1 MDDPALTRVCRMCLD
16 IDVKMY
22 DLTGHKL
29 HQIFN
34 EVTGIPI
41 SASDKL
47 PQKLCWECTQR
58 LVSAHSLRRKA
69 LRAHSLLLD
78 MLNSDKFITVRHVK
92 SIDRCNHRLE
102 SNLSSHFLHADTPNS
117 TTSYNNNNTPNAEPK
132 VDHFD
137 QKVEN
142 DDFDTNN
149 DGYEDN
155 EEEKTEETV
164 EVKVESNEIFFEE
177 CGFVSEDDKTLS
189 EVCKVKSKVKNKVKV
204 KKKVKVKEYLEK
216 IKQMEGKD
224 EKEKVKIEDRTEDS
238 ATATVDK
245 FKTSDVKR
253 RRTNENIDENLF
265 TITTLTYEEQIEQIN
280 KRSQS
285 ELYLGATYKCEVC
298 FRGFHVRARYDA
310 HAVRHSAESG
320 AFECFICKTRLK
332 TGRALRKHITSQHTE
347 QFSCRGCPFVT
358 RNRGVARE
366 HEKWHAGTKYQCPH
380 CPSQFDKVTTYLG
393 HVRIKHVSDFVC
405 ELCGYTFLSRKGID
419 VHKKKKHRLA
429 ADTLQATLQG
439 PYCEICD
446 VKFVS
451 EEAHSRHLKLSS
463 KHSSDSDPNRIRN
476 DSQSMSSLEKGVA
489 VRRGDRRMMM
499 HRQDDDNPAEV
510 ITCEQCGV
518 QLNGLRLYA
527 QHFRRVHPDK
537 NRTKYPAMKT
547 PAMCEQC
554 GRIFQSKAL
563 LKDHMWVHTGEK
575 RFKCDRCDKSF
586 TQKTNLVFHMRVH
599 SATRPSYECPVCGKH
614 FAFYNNRR
622 RHMFIHTGLKP
633 FKCDTCGKAF
643 TTSGELRAHVEHVH
657 LKKPW
662 PKRSRRANEDAWRCL
677 QSVED

>member
-22 DLTGHKL
+22 DLNGHKL

-102 SNLSSHFLHADTPNS
+102 SNLSTHFLNADNS
-117 TTSYNNNNTPNAEPK
+117 TASNSRNAANAERTA
-132 VDHFD
+132 DNFD
-137 QKVEN
+137 RKVED
-142 DDFDTNN
+142 DDFDAQ
-149 DGYEDN
+149 DDAFESN
-155 EEEKTEETV
+155 EQEKVEEPV

-177 CGFVSEDDKTLS
+177 CGFVSEDDRTLS
-189 EVCKVKSKVKNKVKV
+189 EVRKVKGKVKSKVKV

-216 IKQMEGKD
+216 IKQLEGEVD
-224 EKEKVKIEDRTEDS
+224 ADKEKVKTEDS

-253 RRTNENIDENLF
+253 RRTNE
-265 TITTLTYEEQIEQIN
+265 
-280 KRSQS
+280 
-285 ELYLGATYKCEVC
+285 
-298 FRGFHVRARYDA
+298 
-310 HAVRHSAESG
+310 ESG

-380 CPSQFDKVTTYLG
+380 CPSQFDKVTTYL
-393 HVRIKHVSDFVC
+393 
-405 ELCGYTFLSRKGID
+405 LCGYTFLSRKGID

-429 ADTLQATLQG
+429 ADAATLQG
-439 PYCEICD
+439 PYCELCD

-463 KHSSDSDPNRIRN
+463 KHSSDTDPNRIRN

-489 VRRGDRRMMM
+489 VRRGDRRLMM
-499 HRQDDDNPAEV
+499 HRQDDENPAEV

-575 RFKCDRCDKSF
+575 RFKCDRCEKSF

-599 SATRPSYECPVCGKH
+599 SATRPTYECPVCGKH

-622 RHMFIHTGLKP
+622 RHMFVYTTNNHSDEMLFNDISIYKRVRVNGNVYVLDSP
-633 FKCDTCGKAF
+633 FIENGYTM
-643 TTSGELRAHVEHVH
+643 
-657 LKKPW
+657 
-662 PKRSRRANEDAWRCL
+662 
-677 QSVED
+677 